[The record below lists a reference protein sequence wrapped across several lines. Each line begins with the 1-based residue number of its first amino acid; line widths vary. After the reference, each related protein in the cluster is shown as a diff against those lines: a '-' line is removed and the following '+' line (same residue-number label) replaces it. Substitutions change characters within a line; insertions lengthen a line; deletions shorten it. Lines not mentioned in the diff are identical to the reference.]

1 MNESELAAALAALA
15 KRPPPFLIE
24 KFCFPEQIAFIRDPA
39 TYKTAVCSRRAGKT
53 IACAADLLSTAIS
66 GPKRASLY
74 ITLSRLNAKRI
85 IWPEILEIN
94 RTHQLGGIPNETE
107 LAIRF
112 PNGHVIYFSGAKDR
126 TEVEKYRGFPLVKV
140 YIDEAQS
147 FRPYIESLVD
157 EVLSKSL
164 FDYNGTLCLIGTPA
178 PIPVGYF
185 HSCST
190 SPQWSHHAWTMLQNP
205 WLKIKS
211 GKEPMELILADCKRM
226 GVPVSDAKVQRE
238 CFGKWVTDS
247 NSLVFRYS
255 AELNSYSH
263 APLLPDASYVIGV
276 DLGYDDADAIAVI
289 GWNQAKRYA
298 HEPNRGSENYLV
310 YEATKRKQ
318 GISDLAEEL
327 DRLIAKYKPV
337 AVVLDAGGLG
347 KKIVEELKK
356 RYALPVK
363 AAEKSRKFEY
373 IELLNDAMRTGKFK
387 AKADGLF
394 AQDTMLI
401 EYDKGKSSG
410 DKFVISDTYHSDIAD
425 AVLYAYR
432 ESLHWITETVAPP
445 GPVAGSAEWLA
456 EQEAMIQARLEAE
469 LNTDS
474 NDPANWQVTWEDD
487 EWNEA

>member
-1 MNESELAAALAALA
+1 MDEFLVKAMAELA
-15 KRPPPFLIE
+15 KRPPPFEIE
-24 KFCFPEQIAFIRDPA
+24 KFCFDEQIRFINDPS

-53 IACAADLLSTAIS
+53 IACAADLLNTAMQR
-66 GPKRASLY
+66 PKCASLY

-94 RTHQLGGIPNETE
+94 RQHSLGGTPNETE

-112 PNGHVIYFSGAKDR
+112 PNGHVIYFSGAKDKS
-126 TEVEKYRGFPLVKV
+126 EVEKYRGFPLVKV

-164 FDYNGTLCLIGTPA
+164 FDYNGTLCLIGTPG
-178 PIPVGYF
+178 PVPTGYF
-185 HSCST
+185 YQAST
-190 SPQWSHHAWTMLQNP
+190 SETWSHHGWTMLQNP
-205 WLKIKS
+205 WLKTKS
-211 GKEPMELILADCKRM
+211 GKEPMELIIADCKRM

-238 CFGKWVTDS
+238 CFGKWVVDS

-255 AELNSYSH
+255 KDINDYSQ
-263 APLLPDASYVIGV
+263 AQLLPDAQYVIGV

-289 GWNQAKRYA
+289 GWNQAKRYP
-298 HEPNRGSENYLV
+298 HDPNRGSENYLV
-310 YEATKRKQ
+310 YEATERKQ
-318 GISDLAEEL
+318 GISELADKL
-327 DRLIAKYKPV
+327 DRLIAKFKPV
-337 AVVLDAGGLG
+337 SVVLDAGGLG

-387 AKADGLF
+387 AKQTGIF
-394 AQDTMLI
+394 AQDCFLI
-401 EYDKGKSSG
+401 EYDRDKSNG
-410 DKFVISDTYHSDIAD
+410 DKFVISNSYHSDIAD

-432 ESLHWITETVAPP
+432 ESLHWITETVPAP
-445 GPVAGSAEWLA
+445 GSVAGSAEWLE
-456 EQEAMIQARLEAE
+456 EQERQIQERLEAE
-469 LNTDS
+469 LNRD
-474 NDPANWQVTWEDD
+474 NDDPATWEVHWNDD
-487 EWNEA
+487 D